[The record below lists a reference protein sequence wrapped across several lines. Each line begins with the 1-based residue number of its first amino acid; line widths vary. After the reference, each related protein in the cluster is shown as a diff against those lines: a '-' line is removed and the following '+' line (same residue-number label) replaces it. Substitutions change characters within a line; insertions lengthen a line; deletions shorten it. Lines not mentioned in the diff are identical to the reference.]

1 MEKLLNK
8 KGGRC
13 RQISPARFAVAI
25 GYDVKFI
32 DIFRS
37 IQDRRYDSSSKSW
50 NFPNQHF
57 DVLLDRIKE
66 YLTDTFGTSS
76 TVNKSDLIG
85 SIEIALSE
93 ENRLKVNIK
102 KFNKNRAELEEIFRT
117 ISSNVYDTQ
126 TKCWSFEL
134 NDHQDLIKSIR
145 AKFPSNFEI
154 CDLNF
159 SIKEAIRLIFT
170 INSIFFHAY

>member
-13 RQISPARFAVAI
+13 RQISPTRFAVAI

-37 IQDRRYDSSSKSW
+37 IQDRRYDGNSRSW

-57 DVLLDRIKE
+57 DILLDRIKE
-66 YLTDTFGTSS
+66 YLSDTFGTSS
-76 TVNKSDLIG
+76 TVKKSDLIG
-85 SIEIALSE
+85 SIEITLSE
-93 ENRLKVNIK
+93 ENRLKVDTRK
-102 KFNKNRAELEEIFRT
+102 VNKNCAELEEIFRT
-117 ISSNVYDTQ
+117 IPSNMYDTQ
-126 TKCWSFEL
+126 TKCWSFKL

-145 AKFPSNFEI
+145 AKFPTNLEI
-154 CDLNF
+154 KDLNF

-170 INSIFFHAY
+170 INLINS